1 MIQDIITYTIILVS
15 LLLFI
20 RSFVRFFTVR
30 TSLENNS
37 HACGSCDKSCA
48 LKSVMNNIEK
58 NAVST

>member
-1 MIQDIITYTIILVS
+1 MIQDIITYTVIAAS

-20 RSFVRFFTVR
+20 RSFIRFFTVR
-30 TSLENNS
+30 TSSEASN